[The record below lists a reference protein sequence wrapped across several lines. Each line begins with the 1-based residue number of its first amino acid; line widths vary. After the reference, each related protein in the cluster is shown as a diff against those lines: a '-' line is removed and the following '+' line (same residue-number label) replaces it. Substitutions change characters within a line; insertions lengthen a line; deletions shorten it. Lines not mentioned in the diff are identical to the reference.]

1 MPKSRSKAIAGCS
14 VWILRMSFAAE
25 LAAISTIV
33 GETYPDR
40 CGAQ

>member
-1 MPKSRSKAIAGCS
+1 MPKRRSTAIAGCS
-14 VWILRMSFAAE
+14 VWTLRMSSARE

-40 CGAQ
+40 CGA